1 MNNRLT
7 LMDGEVP
14 LLLPSKVARERK
26 GVPKTIPQQTSS
38 YQKQEHQPK
47 QHLSESKSALTS
59 RNKPEAAPVRNP
71 SFTQL
76 VPNKSRTSYQAFMPL
91 DQAGPATIARD
102 NLKDGTFV
110 AIKRVKRADRSPV
123 YRTPD
128 FTSEHLVNI
137 LDMFLEGDEEI
148 AIVYEQMD
156 VSLRHIVAV
165 AGGPLQVFEIAA
177 ICKEVSGRVRSF
189 W

>member
-1 MNNRLT
+1 MMNNRLT

-14 LLLPSKVARERK
+14 LILPSKVARERR
-26 GVPKTIPQQTSS
+26 GVPKIIPQQT
-38 YQKQEHQPK
+38 
-47 QHLSESKSALTS
+47 
-59 RNKPEAAPVRNP
+59 
-71 SFTQL
+71 
-76 VPNKSRTSYQAFMPL
+76 TSYQAFMPL

-110 AIKRVKRADRSPV
+110 AIKRVKRADRNPV

-128 FTSEHLVNI
+128 FTSEHVNI
-137 LDMFLEGDEEI
+137 LDMFLEGDEDI
-148 AIVYEQMD
+148 IIVYEQMD

-165 AGGPLQVFEIAA
+165 VGGPLQAFEIAA
-177 ICKEVSGRVRSF
+177 VCKEVSSCIESV